1 MSVEGWMGMVP
12 ISLVAT
18 RMGGGHAGDEGEHDE
33 SGERSCWRRG
43 RFFRG
48 RRGRLPSS
56 AVLYRGGGLG
66 SLPILYR
73 VNAYSSMKKSDILG
87 KRY

>member
-1 MSVEGWMGMVP
+1 MSGIP

-18 RMGGGHAGDEGEHDE
+18 RMVGGHAGNEGEHDK

-43 RFFRG
+43 RFFGG

-73 VNAYSSMKKSDILG
+73 VDAYSSMKKNDILG